1 MSNGALPNDRHK
13 PLGSVY
19 EVKKKIF
26 SAEISQDSLCNLDHK
41 PLVLL
46 ANRNQAGLWLQLR
59 VSALAIRRSGHI
71 QVEPEEVAEIV
82 HEGGGALTIKGPI
95 VYEHCGD
102 EIKYYQT
109 AFDALVRVA
118 IPRRF
123 EDRSFLPGKVG
134 FVPKSTSG
142 LLVPPTNQ

>member
-1 MSNGALPNDRHK
+1 MSNGAVPNDRRK

-19 EVKKKIF
+19 EVKNKYF
-26 SAEISQDSLCNLDHK
+26 SAEISQDSLFNLDHK
-41 PLVLL
+41 PLILL
-46 ANRNQAGLWLQLR
+46 ANKSQAGLWLQLR

-82 HEGGGALTIKGPI
+82 REGGGALSITGPI

-102 EIKYYQT
+102 EIQYYQT
-109 AFDALVRVA
+109 AFDAIVRVA

-123 EDRSFLPGKVG
+123 EDRSFLPGTIG
-134 FVPKSTSG
+134 FVPKSTAG
-142 LLVPPTNQ
+142 LLVPPAN